1 MNFLSTVENWPYC
14 IWIRESGSLWAYP
27 TILFLHTLGLG
38 VVMGLNSA
46 IDLRVLGF
54 ASRMPIKPLERFFPW
69 IWWGFWINAISG
81 VILLMADA
89 TTKMINPVF
98 YVKMVFIALAV
109 VVLVLLRKNVFDN
122 PGVEKSYVA
131 ASAKVLAGLSL
142 LFWIGAVTAGRLMA
156 YLGPVSGVSGL
167 HNRF

>member
-1 MNFLSTVENWPYC
+1 MNFLSNVENWRFC
-14 IWIRESGSLWAYP
+14 IWVRESGSLWAYP

-38 VVMGLNSA
+38 IVMGLNSA

-54 ASRMPIKPLERFFPW
+54 APRMPIKPLERFFPL

-81 VILLMADA
+81 VVLLMADA
-89 TTKMINPVF
+89 STKMINPVF

-109 VVLVLLRKNVFDN
+109 GVLILLRKNVFGN

-131 ASAKVLAGLSL
+131 PSGKLLAVLSL
-142 LFWIGAVTAGRLMA
+142 AFWIGAVTAGRLMA
-156 YLGPVSGVSGL
+156 YLGPVSGITGL
-167 HNRF
+167 NNRF